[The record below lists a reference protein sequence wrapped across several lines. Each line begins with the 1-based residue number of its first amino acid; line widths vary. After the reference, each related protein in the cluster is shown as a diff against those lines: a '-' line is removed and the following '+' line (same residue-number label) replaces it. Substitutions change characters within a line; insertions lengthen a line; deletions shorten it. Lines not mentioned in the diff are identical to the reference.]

1 MVAEAGIERETK
13 RKAAMTLRII
23 DCKATPN
30 SITVFF
36 SDAVNASSSGPT
48 FGDSARNLGNYSVQ
62 QLGATGAPVQL
73 NSGNASVSYNQ
84 FRNAALIIPPIPS
97 SGASPPPPWPLTRGN
112 WIGVTVSNVE
122 TASGDDGL
130 PGFPENGQD
139 FFPALCNGDDDEDKD
154 IRQATR
160 AAEDAVAFPLLT
172 EEVGYAPSPL
182 ARPPGAPSGGRGLTS
197 LGQTVTQAVSDVLG
211 WKIKP
216 DDPKGFVG
224 ALTASFTCADVEG
237 HTQCTWTPRT
247 YAVQTDLSGGITG
260 AQASLYSRAQ
270 DALNQSL
277 PLLDGL
283 YPLDPEADSEDVAAL
298 KGVARSQ
305 LTELVNELGLAGGP
319 RVDRVNQYFQLLLQ
333 DPGTTFPPSTPFVTD
348 PDQIKGTL
356 GSLRDELGL
365 NFTTQDFVNTVQDEQ
380 DLSNF
385 RILSD
390 YVTSL
395 AQSWIN
401 NLRFFGLT
409 TATPF
414 FGTQLVVLSRQLSV
428 VAESVDEVRFTLDSV
443 FIGPAERQTLELR
456 FDSRISNQPLFA
468 EDLFNWIQSFAT
480 EEGPR
485 LIQDG
490 GKYAVRFSFLP
501 IAQQLQKLVKG
512 SQDPNPLNKGLPPGF
527 HTFRVQRALKQ
538 LGEEL
543 DELVTLA
550 SPISHVIEEEP
561 TKADFDAMRR
571 QLALLTGEVEGAK
584 LPPPPVPLVAIPP
597 ALNFL
602 QFQPVNTESPPQF
615 VTLFNVANSSVTI
628 KSITIQPSG
637 PPSEFAVIEP
647 IGFPIVVGP
656 QSALHVSIAFTPTT
670 GGNISANLV
679 VIFDNT
685 TLPSIPLSGTGQ

>member
-1 MVAEAGIERETK
+1 
-13 RKAAMTLRII
+13 
-23 DCKATPN
+23 
-30 SITVFF
+30 VFF
-36 SDAVNASSSGPT
+36 SDAVRASNRNDTKDATDPDDYQLVTPIGHSPRPI
-48 FGDSARNLGNYSVQ
+48 DSNTIITYD
-62 QLGATGAPVQL
+62 P
-73 NSGNASVSYNQ
+73 
-84 FRNAALIIPPIPS
+84 FRRAVYI
-97 SGASPPPPWPLTRGN
+97 PLTAPLAPLPKDSFV
-112 WIGVTVSNVE
+112 GVIVSDVQ
-122 TASGDDGL
+122 TPAGDGL
-130 PGFPENGQD
+130 PQSGDSNEDSFVTRV
-139 FFPALCNGDDDEDKD
+139 NGDDDDRD
-154 IRQATR
+154 IRNATR

-182 ARPPGAPSGGRGLTS
+182 ARPAGAPSGGRGPTS
-197 LGQTVTQAVSDVLG
+197 LGQTVTQAVNDVLG

-224 ALTASFTCADVEG
+224 ALTASFTCTDVEG

-283 YPLDPEADSEDVAAL
+283 YPLDPEADPEDIAAL

-319 RVDRVNQYFQLLLQ
+319 RVSRINQYFQLLLQ
-333 DPGTTFPPSTPFVTD
+333 DPGTAFPPPPPFVTD

-401 NLRFFGLT
+401 NLRFFGLN

-414 FGTQLVVLSRQLSV
+414 FGTQLVLLSRQLSV

-443 FIGPAERQTLELR
+443 FIGPAERQTLELQ
-456 FDSRISNQPLFA
+456 FAQGDQPLFA

-490 GKYAVRFSFLP
+490 GKFGVHFSFLP
-501 IAQQLQKLVKG
+501 IAQQLQHLVN
-512 SQDPNPLNKGLPPGF
+512 SVQDPNPRNRGLPHGF
-527 HTFRVQRALKQ
+527 HTFRVQRSLKQ
-538 LGEEL
+538 LGDEI
-543 DELVTLA
+543 DELVALA
-550 SPISHVIEEEP
+550 SPITHVIEEEP
-561 TKADFDAMRR
+561 SKADFDAMRQ
-571 QLALLTGEVEGAK
+571 QLALLTDVVEAAQQ
-584 LPPPPVPLVAIPP
+584 LPPPPLPLVAIPP
-597 ALNFL
+597 ALTFL
-602 QFQPVNTESPPQF
+602 QAQPVNTASLPQF
-615 VTLFNVANSSVTI
+615 VTLFNVATTSVTI
-628 KSITIQPSG
+628 SAIAIQHLSG
-637 PPSEFAVIEP
+637 APSEDFTLIEP
-647 IGFPIVVGP
+647 TGFPIVVAP
-656 QSALHVSIAFTPTT
+656 QSALHVSIAFTPTASA
-670 GGNISANLV
+670 NISANLV
-679 VIFDNT
+679 VTFDNRR
-685 TLPSIPLSGTGQ
+685 LPLIPLNGTGQ

>member
-1 MVAEAGIERETK
+1 
-13 RKAAMTLRII
+13 MTLRIT
-23 DCKATPN
+23 DCKASPS
-30 SITVFF
+30 SIRVFF
-36 SDAVNASSSGPT
+36 SDAVIADNSSN
-48 FGDSARNLGNYSVQ
+48 SATNPDNYQ
-62 QLGATGAPVQL
+62 IATPIGTRSQ
-73 NSGNASVSYNQ
+73 NISTTGISYDQ
-84 FRNAALIIPPIPS
+84 FRQAVYIPLRAPP
-97 SGASPPPPWPLTRGN
+97 ASLVRDSFL
-112 WIGVTVSNVE
+112 GVVVSNVQ
-122 TASGDDGL
+122 TPARDQLPQSGDA
-130 PGFPENGQD
+130 NQD
-139 FFPALCNGDDDEDKD
+139 FFATRVNGGDGDDDKE
-154 IRQATR
+154 IRNATR

-172 EEVGYAPSPL
+172 EEVGFAPSPL
-182 ARPPGAPSGGRGLTS
+182 ARPSGTPSGGYGPTS

-216 DDPKGFVG
+216 DDPKGFAG

-283 YPLDPEADSEDVAAL
+283 YPLDPEADAEDIAAL

-305 LTELVNELGLAGGP
+305 LIELVNELGMAGGP
-319 RVDRVNQYFQLLLQ
+319 RVSRVNQYFQLLLQ
-333 DPGTTFPPSTPFVTD
+333 DPGTSFPPPSGTPFVTD

-401 NLRFFGLT
+401 NLRFFGLN

-414 FGTQLVVLSRQLSV
+414 FGTQLVLLSRQLSV

-443 FIGPAERQTLELR
+443 FIGPAERQTLELQ
-456 FDSRISNQPLFA
+456 FAQGDQPLFA

-480 EEGPR
+480 DEGPR

-490 GKYAVRFSFLP
+490 GKFGVHFSFLP
-501 IAQQLQKLVKG
+501 IAQQLQHLVN
-512 SQDPNPLNKGLPPGF
+512 SVQDPNPRNRGLPPGF
-527 HTFRVQRALKQ
+527 HTFRVQRSLNQ
-538 LGEEL
+538 LGDEL
-543 DELVTLA
+543 DALVDLA
-550 SPISHVIEEEP
+550 TPISHVIEVEP
-561 TKADFDAMRR
+561 TKTDFDALR
-571 QLALLTGEVEGAK
+571 QEVALLATK
-584 LPPPPVPLVAIPP
+584 PPILQPGPTLVAIPP
-597 ALNFL
+597 QLVFT
-602 QFQPVNTESPPQF
+602 QPQRVSTDSPPQLL
-615 VTLFNVANSSVTI
+615 TIFNVGSSPASVGTPTVSPI
-628 KSITIQPSG
+628 GTNPPEFKIIEPDPFPTVLASQATLAVSIT
-637 PPSEFAVIEP
+637 
-647 IGFPIVVGP
+647 
-656 QSALHVSIAFTPTT
+656 FTPTEPGPRET
-670 GGNISANLV
+670 QLTVPYNGVGT
-679 VIFDNT
+679 T
-685 TLPSIPLSGTGQ
+685 TLLQISLKGTGVAQRS

>member
-1 MVAEAGIERETK
+1 
-13 RKAAMTLRII
+13 MTLRII

-30 SITVFF
+30 SIAVFF
-36 SDAVNASSSGPT
+36 SDAVNATAIGDPT
-48 FGDSARNLGNYSVQ
+48 FSNSARRPENYLVQ

-73 NSGNASVSYNQ
+73 NSGNASISYNQ
-84 FRNAALIIPPIPS
+84 FRNAALITPVIPLGS
-97 SGASPPPPWPLTRGN
+97 STAPAPWTFLTSGN
-112 WIGVTVSNVE
+112 WIGVTVLNVE

-130 PGFPENGQD
+130 PGFPEAPGQD
-139 FFPALCNGDDDEDKD
+139 FFPTLCNGDDDEDRD
-154 IRQATR
+154 IRRATR

-182 ARPPGAPSGGRGLTS
+182 ARPPGAPSGGRGPTS

-224 ALTASFTCADVEG
+224 ALTASFTCDDVEG
-237 HTQCTWTPRT
+237 HTRCIWTPRT

-283 YPLDPEADSEDVAAL
+283 YPLDPEADPENIAAL

-319 RVDRVNQYFQLLLQ
+319 RVSRVNQYFQLLLQ
-333 DPGTTFPPSTPFVTD
+333 DPGTAFPPPPPFVTD

-401 NLRFFGLT
+401 NLRFFGLN

-414 FGTQLVVLSRQLSV
+414 FGTQLVLLSRQLSV

-443 FIGPAERQTLELR
+443 FIGPAERQTLALQ
-456 FDSRISNQPLFA
+456 FDPSDQPLFA
-468 EDLFNWIQSFAT
+468 EDLFNWIQSFTT

-490 GKYAVRFSFLP
+490 GKFGVHFSFLP
-501 IAQQLQKLVKG
+501 IAQQLQHLVK
-512 SQDPNPLNKGLPPGF
+512 SVQDPNPRNRGLPPGF
-527 HTFRVQRALKQ
+527 HTFRVQRSLKQ
-538 LGEEL
+538 LGDEL
-543 DELVTLA
+543 DELVALA
-550 SPISHVIEEEP
+550 GPITHVIEEEP
-561 TKADFDAMRR
+561 SNADFDALRR
-571 QLALLTGEVEGAK
+571 QVALLTAEVGS
-584 LPPPPVPLVAIPP
+584 LPPPAKVAAIPP
-597 ALNFL
+597 QLFFA
-602 QFQPVNTESPPQF
+602 QFQPVNTISPPQIL
-615 VTLFNVANSSVTI
+615 TLFNVGNSSLRI
-628 KSITIQPSG
+628 GGITLSPGTEFNIVEPQPG
-637 PPSEFAVIEP
+637 D
-647 IGFPIVVGP
+647 FPITLAA
-656 QSALHVSIAFTPTT
+656 QTTLAVSVAFAPTVSGT
-670 GGNISANLV
+670 ATATLTVAYN
-679 VIFDNT
+679 NT
-685 TLPSIPLSGTGQ
+685 TLPIPLQGTGV